1 MVPKVE
7 IYTRPGCGYCALAK
21 QLLNKRMLEFTE
33 YDVYADPVRKDELAR
48 RVRYQTYPQI
58 FINDL
63 PVGGY
68 DDLARLDQQAKL
80 SGF

>member
-1 MVPKVE
+1 MPKVE

-21 QLLNKRMLEFTE
+21 QLLEKRQLEFVE
-33 YDVYADPVRKDELAR
+33 YDVYQEPQRKEELAR

-68 DDLARLDQQAKL
+68 DDLARLDQQAQL
-80 SGF
+80 RGY